1 MISKLEQ
8 YLKGNISYFE
18 ACSLFVLIAK
28 NKILATNLL
37 KRDTLSNREKLR
49 YEIKKLSSDK
59 NSAPKIEL
67 EFIEVKQIEKS
78 ITQPKI
84 TQSSTTTFLPDSK
97 TSTIESRILEERK
110 TLYLERGHI
119 HGRMHE
125 VSCDDERG
133 ELAKRII
140 EIQPKIDE
148 LNRDLRQIENGSI
161 PEKYLKTKATAE
173 EYLELRNAKMYVAR
187 YKKELSTASPNDQ
200 QRLMRLI
207 KKYEAKLKSL

>member
-49 YEIKKLSSDK
+49 YEIKKISTEKKSDL
-59 NSAPKIEL
+59 KIEP
-67 EFIEVKQIEKS
+67 EFVELIQKESTVFQQKFNQPT
-78 ITQPKI
+78 IT
-84 TQSSTTTFLPDSK
+84 TVFPDSK
-97 TSTIESRILEERK
+97 TSSIESRILDERRN
-110 TLYLERGHI
+110 LYLERGHV
-119 HGRMHE
+119 HGRLHE
-125 VSCDDERG
+125 VASDDERG

-173 EYLELRNAKMYVAR
+173 EYLELRNAKMYIAR
-187 YKKELSTASPNDQ
+187 YKKLFKTATPSEQKRLSE
-200 QRLMRLI
+200 LI
-207 KKYEAKLKSL
+207 KKYEAKLESL